1 MPTGVYQKTP
11 KHIEKI
17 VKNLRPHKKGEGG
30 WKIKD
35 TSNMKGRHPKSEFK
49 KGDIAWNKGLKG
61 YGGFNKGKKVSEET
75 RGKLSRALRGH
86 KAWNKGMYGLWS
98 GEKNPNWRG
107 GYSKLYRIRRTR
119 EYDMWRT
126 SVFERDNYICQNC
139 GNGDYITAHHIK
151 SIRNYPELALSI
163 ENGLTLCEDCHTL
176 TDNYKGKAQKE
187 VKNECSSN

>member
-49 KGDIAWNKGLKG
+49 KGHATWNKGKPM
-61 YGGFNKGKKVSEET
+61 SEET

-98 GEKNPNWRG
+98 GEKNPN
-107 GYSKLYRIRRTR
+107 
-119 EYDMWRT
+119 
-126 SVFERDNYICQNC
+126 
-139 GNGDYITAHHIK
+139 
-151 SIRNYPELALSI
+151 
-163 ENGLTLCEDCHTL
+163 
-176 TDNYKGKAQKE
+176 
-187 VKNECSSN
+187 